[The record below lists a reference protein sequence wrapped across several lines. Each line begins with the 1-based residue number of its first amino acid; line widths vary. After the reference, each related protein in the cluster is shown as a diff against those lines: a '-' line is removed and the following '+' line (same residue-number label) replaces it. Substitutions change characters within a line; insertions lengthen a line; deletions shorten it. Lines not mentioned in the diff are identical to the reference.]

1 MFVFAAVYCL
11 RSTGVM
17 HDFCRWT
24 NDKRV
29 LGDDR
34 QQRGPLRAQSGYLG
48 RTADNICVYP
58 DFVLSGEVRMV
69 TEERNSYI
77 FVIAETHSLVAA
89 QIFPTAQIFLELK
102 FILGI
107 QDEP

>member
-58 DFVLSGEVRMV
+58 NFVLSGEVREIGFVLSDKV
-69 TEERNSYI
+69 TLTPTGSMRTLRIGS
-77 FVIAETHSLVAA
+77 VILQLMPEWC
-89 QIFPTAQIFLELK
+89 
-102 FILGI
+102 
-107 QDEP
+107 